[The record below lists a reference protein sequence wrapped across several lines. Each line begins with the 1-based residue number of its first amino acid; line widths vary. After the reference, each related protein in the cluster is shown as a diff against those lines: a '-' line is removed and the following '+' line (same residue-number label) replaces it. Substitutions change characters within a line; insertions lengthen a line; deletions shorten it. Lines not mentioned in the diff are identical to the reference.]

1 MMSQNETYVLNPDY
15 HFKSDKDRIVMYS
28 KKQVSSFSSSDWVSF
43 IHPTQ
48 AQILNVFAVKRTF
61 GEQCKLLALKYG
73 ISEGQ
78 ISEMLAPYIENKN
91 VVHTIFKENKIYFP
105 QNVLIAWHNV
115 EELFKEDTNNVVQV
129 NCNDVNLKQDRMHIA
144 PQSILLMLTNKC
156 VTKCKYCYADK
167 NTKYTPMSTDEV
179 LHLIDD
185 AKRLK
190 MSYIDVIGGEVFCR
204 KDWDIIIKKIVD
216 NGLMPNFISTKMPIA
231 EETIKR
237 LKDTGYNNVV
247 QISLDSLDEQ
257 VLNTLIDCKVGYV
270 NKMKQT
276 IINLEAYGFKVQFDT
291 ILTKLNANRK
301 SLDQLFLFISK
312 VTNLEYWEI
321 RIPEVSIYTPETYKE
336 IKANKNQLLDCID
349 YINETLRPKAQ
360 FKLFCSDNCLEEH
373 LGEGKDIDK
382 HFYGGKCIMLKQL
395 AFVLPDGKISAC
407 EQLYWHPQFI
417 IGDLKKQSI
426 EEIWNSPKAWDLF
439 NLSQGVFRKESICSH
454 CKIFDFCNLENHRR
468 CFVKVIKAYGKDK
481 WDYPDPRCQY
491 APKVTSDLLY

>member
-1 MMSQNETYVLNPDY
+1 MSQNETYVLNPDY

-78 ISEMLAPYIENKN
+78 ISEKLAPYIENKN

-276 IINLEAYGFKVQFDT
+276 IINLETYGFKVQFDT

-336 IKANKNQLLDCID
+336 IKANKDQLLDCID

-395 AFVLPDGKISAC
+395 AFVLPDGKVSAC

-426 EEIWNSPKAWDLF
+426 EEIWNSPKAWELY
-439 NLSQGVFRKESICSH
+439 NLSQGVFRKESVCSH

-468 CFVKVIKAYGKDK
+468 CFVKVIKAYGKD
-481 WDYPDPRCQY
+481 
-491 APKVTSDLLY
+491 

>member
-1 MMSQNETYVLNPDY
+1 MSQNETYVLNPDY

-204 KDWDIIIKKIVD
+204 KDWDVIIKKIVD
-216 NGLMPNFISTKMPIA
+216 NGLMPNFISTKMPID
-231 EETIKR
+231 EKTIKK
-237 LKDTGYNNVV
+237 LKSTGYNNVV

-257 VLNTLIDCKVGYV
+257 VLHTLIDCKVGYV
-270 NKMKQT
+270 SKMKQT
-276 IINLEAYGFKVQFDT
+276 IVNLEKYGFKVQFDT
-291 ILTKLNANRK
+291 ILIKLNANRK
-301 SLDQLFLFISK
+301 SLYQLFLFISD
-312 VTNLEYWEI
+312 VTNVEYWEI
-321 RIPEVSIYTPETYKE
+321 RIPEVSIYTPETYKK
-336 IKANKNQLLDCID
+336 IKASKGQLLDCIE
-349 YINETLRPKAQ
+349 YINEVLRPKAQ
-360 FKLFCSDNCLEEH
+360 FNLFCSDNCLEEH

-395 AFVLPDGKISAC
+395 AFVLPDGKVSAC

-426 EEIWNSPKAWDLF
+426 EEIWNSPKAWELY
-439 NLSQGVFRKESICSH
+439 NLSQGVFRKESVCSH

>member
-1 MMSQNETYVLNPDY
+1 MSQNETYVLNPDY
-15 HFKSDKDRIVMYS
+15 HFKGDKDRIVMYS

-115 EELFKEDTNNVVQV
+115 EELFKEDTNNIVQV

-257 VLNTLIDCKVGYV
+257 VLSTLIDCKVGYV

-291 ILTKLNANRK
+291 ILTKLTANRK

-336 IKANKNQLLDCID
+336 IKANKDQLLDCID

-395 AFVLPDGKISAC
+395 AFVLPDGKVSAC

-417 IGDLKKQSI
+417 IGDLK
-426 EEIWNSPKAWDLF
+426 N
-439 NLSQGVFRKESICSH
+439 NLLRKFGILQRH
-454 CKIFDFCNLENHRR
+454 GNYTI
-468 CFVKVIKAYGKDK
+468 
-481 WDYPDPRCQY
+481 
-491 APKVTSDLLY
+491 

>member
-276 IINLEAYGFKVQFDT
+276 IINLETYGFKVQFDT

-336 IKANKNQLLDCID
+336 IKANKDQLLDCID

-395 AFVLPDGKISAC
+395 AFVLPDGKVSAC

-426 EEIWNSPKAWDLF
+426 EEIWNSPKAWELY
-439 NLSQGVFRKESICSH
+439 NLSQGVFRKESVCSH
-454 CKIFDFCNLENHRR
+454 CKIFH
-468 CFVKVIKAYGKDK
+468 
-481 WDYPDPRCQY
+481 
-491 APKVTSDLLY
+491 

>member
-15 HFKSDKDRIVMYS
+15 HFKGDKDRIVMYS

-257 VLNTLIDCKVGYV
+257 VLSTLIDCKVGYV
-270 NKMKQT
+270 T
-276 IINLEAYGFKVQFDT
+276 VS
-291 ILTKLNANRK
+291 ANR
-301 SLDQLFLFISK
+301 
-312 VTNLEYWEI
+312 YH
-321 RIPEVSIYTPETYKE
+321 
-336 IKANKNQLLDCID
+336 
-349 YINETLRPKAQ
+349 
-360 FKLFCSDNCLEEH
+360 CS
-373 LGEGKDIDK
+373 
-382 HFYGGKCIMLKQL
+382 
-395 AFVLPDGKISAC
+395 A
-407 EQLYWHPQFI
+407 
-417 IGDLKKQSI
+417 
-426 EEIWNSPKAWDLF
+426 
-439 NLSQGVFRKESICSH
+439 
-454 CKIFDFCNLENHRR
+454 
-468 CFVKVIKAYGKDK
+468 
-481 WDYPDPRCQY
+481 
-491 APKVTSDLLY
+491 